1 MWLTGSQTEIALVTV
16 DFMKIYDLNDDS
28 ISSKYYNL
36 LPFGKIRDST
46 CLYDKNKNRYIL
58 IISST
63 GYIHYEAL
71 YPIAFNGMRRACVR

>member
-1 MWLTGSQTEIALVTV
+1 MWLTGSQTEIALGTV
-16 DFMKIYDLNDDS
+16 DFIKIYDLNDDS
-28 ISSKYYNL
+28 ISPKYYFS
-36 LPFGKIRDST
+36 LPVGKIRDCA
-46 CLYDKNKNRYIL
+46 CLYDNNKNRYIL